1 MTNYTKG
8 KKSVYK
14 PTNENIYSVV
24 KEILNTQR
32 NEWKRREELEFKI
45 SELQKQ
51 LTRIE
56 EKLDK
61 LK

>member
-1 MTNYTKG
+1 MSRKESTD
-8 KKSVYK
+8 K
-14 PTNENIYSVV
+14 PTNENIYSIV
-24 KEILNTQR
+24 KEILVAQR
-32 NEWKRREELEFKI
+32 NEWKRREEIEFKI

-61 LK
+61 LKQQK

>member
-1 MTNYTKG
+1 MSRKDTTD
-8 KKSVYK
+8 K

-24 KEILNTQR
+24 KEILVAQR
-32 NEWKRREELEFKI
+32 NEWKRREEIEFKI

-56 EKLDK
+56 EKIDK
-61 LK
+61 LKQ